1 MSAAA
6 AEVMGAF
13 RRIAAAYSDIKD
25 DHTIIRESIAL
36 ERARRGVTMREIA
49 AACGWR
55 SVAHVSELESGT
67 RNWTQA
73 GAAKALAFMEKKGGA
88 K

>member
-6 AEVMGAF
+6 EVAGAF
-13 RRIAAAYSDIKD
+13 RRIAIAYSDIKD
-25 DHTIIRESIAL
+25 DQAIIREAIAL
-36 ERARRGVTMREIA
+36 ERARKGVTMREIA
-49 AACGWR
+49 AACGWA

-73 GAAKALAFMEKKGGA
+73 GAAKALAFLEKRGGGR
-88 K
+88 